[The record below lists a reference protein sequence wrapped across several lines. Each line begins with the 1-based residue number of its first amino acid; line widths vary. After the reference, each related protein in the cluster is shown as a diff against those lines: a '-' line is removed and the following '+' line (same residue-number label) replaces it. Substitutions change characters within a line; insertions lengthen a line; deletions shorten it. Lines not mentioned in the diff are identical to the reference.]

1 MTISTTGLF
10 LLITLPAL
18 LGILLLVLGWVGK
31 RINNHPICR
40 ECHYDL
46 IGADPASTRCPECGA
61 NIENEHAIYKGERR
75 KRPYF
80 LAGGSALVLL
90 ACGLIALSLWAPVKN
105 INWNQYKPDW
115 WLTMNTESGDQQVVG
130 DALLILLDRYKEGD
144 LSSSR
149 VQTLIKRG
157 LDKQADQSEIWLPLW
172 GDIIEEAW
180 AKGDLTDKEKTRY
193 AKGVISFTFQ
203 ARKRILQNAESD
215 LQLDWSADR
224 TGTREDYSIFP
235 PSMPTHIL
243 QYSIQ
248 PQTVQIDNDPS
259 FRRRTFVS
267 GTLSGN
273 SGMSVHMNNSSPPG
287 KHQVRLQTY
296 VRIALDYKNSP
307 SDRMQSLYLDKDPS
321 HYVEIPID
329 LTTSFETVPVGTP
342 IIQSVNDPQQLA
354 EVIRTTRFGY
364 IHTRLQ
370 NEHLEITGMLAVPDL
385 PVALAFDVLMIDA
398 EGHEWKLGTLTSKAN
413 DGVDQHGTSISAD
426 ITGFNSQYA
435 TIILRSNPALALSH
449 LDTNEI
455 LEGEVI
461 FPNIRIYNNNEYVQM
476 TGDTQFS
483 SSLFRGHY

>member
-10 LLITLPAL
+10 LLIIFPAL
-18 LGILLLVLGWVGK
+18 LGILLFVLGWVGK

-46 IGADPASTRCPECGA
+46 IGADSASTRCPECGA

-75 KRPYF
+75 RRPYF

-90 ACGLIALSLWAPVKN
+90 ACGLIALSLWAPVNN

-115 WLTMNTESGDQQVVG
+115 WLTMNTESGDQHVVG
-130 DALLILLDRYKEGD
+130 DALLILRERYKKD
-144 LSSSR
+144 SLSSSH

-157 LDKQADQSEIWLPLW
+157 LDKQADQSELWLPSW
-172 GDIIEEAW
+172 GDLIEEAW
-180 AKGDLTDKEKTRY
+180 AKSDLTGKEKTRY
-193 AKGVISFTFQ
+193 AKGVISFEFH
-203 ARKRILQNAESD
+203 ARNRIPQNAESD
-215 LQLDWSADR
+215 LQLNWSADR
-224 TGTREDYSIFP
+224 TGTREDYSTIP
-235 PSMPTHIL
+235 PSTPAHIL

-248 PQTVQIDNDPS
+248 QQTVQIDNDPS
-259 FRRRTFVS
+259 FRRRSFVS

-273 SGMSVHMNNSSPPG
+273 SGMSVHMKNSSPPG
-287 KHQVRLQTY
+287 KHQIRLHTY

-307 SDRMQSLYLDKDPS
+307 SDRTQSLYLDKDPT

-329 LTTSFETVPVGTP
+329 LTTSFETVPTGTP
-342 IIQSVNDPQQLA
+342 IVQTVIDPQLLT

-370 NEHLEITGMLAVPDL
+370 NEHLEITGMLAVRDMPT
-385 PVALAFDVLMIDA
+385 AMAFDVLMIDA
-398 EGHEWKLGTLTSKAN
+398 DGHEWNLGSLTAVPN
-413 DGVDQHGTSISAD
+413 TGVDEHGAAISAD

-449 LDTNEI
+449 LDINEI
-455 LEGEVI
+455 LEGEII
-461 FPNIRIYNNNEYVQM
+461 FPNMRIYNNQEYIQL